1 MILSKLSAE
10 GIPHEL
16 PELGG
21 RLELADLMGFRDSPD
36 DMSSW
41 RVTLLP
47 AVWGRT
53 DSGLSA
59 TYAGR
64 R

>member
-10 GIPHEL
+10 GIRHEL
-16 PELGG
+16 PELEG
-21 RLELADLMGFRDSPD
+21 RLELTDRMGFRDSPD

-41 RVTLLP
+41 RVIWVL

-53 DSGLSA
+53 DSGFSA
-59 TYAGR
+59 T
-64 R
+64 